1 MLIQASLLDWIGSN
15 IAAMMFAFSMLF
27 VIILVIYIKLFVRV
41 FYEGTLYRHY
51 RKGKLLTES
60 DQGGMV
66 ALIPFFDRLEVFEKD
81 TTEFDEY
88 PDET

>member
-1 MLIQASLLDWIGSN
+1 MEWIGSN
-15 IAAMMFAFSMLF
+15 LAYMMFAFSMLF
-27 VIILVIYIKLFVRV
+27 VIMLVIYIKLYVRI

-51 RKGKLLTES
+51 RKGRLLTEN

-66 ALIPFFDRLEVFEKD
+66 ALIPFFDRLEVFDRES
-81 TTEFDEY
+81 TEFDEN

>member
-1 MLIQASLLDWIGSN
+1 MLIQASLMEWIGSN
-15 IAAMMFAFSMLF
+15 LAYMMFAFSMLF
-27 VIILVIYIKLFVRV
+27 VIILVIYIKLYVRI

-51 RKGKLLTES
+51 RKGKLLTEN

-66 ALIPFFDRLEVFEKD
+66 VLIPFFDRLEVFDRES
-81 TTEFDEY
+81 TEFDEN

>member
-1 MLIQASLLDWIGSN
+1 MEWIGSN
-15 IAAMMFAFSMLF
+15 LAYMMFAFSMLF
-27 VIILVIYIKLFVRV
+27 VIILIIYIKLYVRI

-51 RKGKLLTES
+51 RKGRLLTEN

-66 ALIPFFDRLEVFEKD
+66 ALIPFFDRLEVFDRES
-81 TTEFDEY
+81 TEFDEN

>member
-1 MLIQASLLDWIGSN
+1 
-15 IAAMMFAFSMLF
+15 MFAFSMLF
-27 VIILVIYIKLFVRV
+27 VIILIIYIKLYVRI

-51 RKGKLLTES
+51 RKGRLLTEN

-66 ALIPFFDRLEVFEKD
+66 ALIPFFDRLEVFDRES
-81 TTEFDEY
+81 TEFDEN